1 MEAQRRSL
9 RGRVLTARN
18 RSLGGSLVATG
29 AVQVLLTVSGVLI
42 ARTLGPEDRGYLALL
57 VVVSGICVLAGGA
70 GLPTAATYYVAQ
82 NRGHA
87 AGIVRALALPA
98 LIQVG
103 GTAVVQLGVLFVL
116 IPHDPQRVKV
126 AAMVSLLLVPG
137 ILSHSYG
144 LAVLQG
150 QERFRPFNI
159 LRILPT
165 ALYVGAVVA
174 AVVLG
179 FANLIVLMVAWA
191 VALLLAGVIA
201 LGVALRGLLSVGDV
215 ADGPSRRQLVRFG
228 AKSLV
233 GSVSPIEALRLDQAL
248 VGLLLNPV
256 TLGLYVVAQAF
267 TNLPRVV
274 ASSVGM
280 IAYPHVASQ
289 TSAAEARRA
298 LWRYFFL
305 GVALSALV
313 IGALEI
319 VTGKLVLLFFGAEF
333 QSATPVARVL
343 LLATLFMA
351 ARRVLTDGVNGMG
364 RPGLGTISEIASWI
378 FLVPT
383 IALLLPRYGA
393 VGVAVALT
401 ISWFASLVLLIV
413 LVRSPVRR
421 VPSIFP
427 VVFHGARR
435 VRSKITAALIVPTVG
450 LVSAAGAGVGV
461 AVLPP
466 LASIAVI
473 VALVGALSFAF
484 GRAALAFGL
493 PRTPQLERS
502 APAQTLAVT
511 SDESSDAFHLPRLL
525 YYVGVVLLGLLT
537 LRVGG
542 QATFSDTLFL
552 FSFLLACAELVLVRR
567 RVPVGIPALL
577 LLGMGMFSLG
587 GLVSTFEAYEP
598 IKSGAVILRLIFLTV
613 FWFWLGFVVLKRR
626 EQVRRATT
634 LWVLSA
640 AITGAAALLQLA
652 VGDVIPN
659 TTPIYGRSTG
669 FTNHP
674 NDLGGITA
682 VALVPA
688 LMLATRAAVPPLR
701 RVGGFVLVLMVG
713 GGLIASGSVGAL
725 IAAGVAM
732 FVWLALE
739 RMSFH
744 SWLLFAGATL
754 CVVGLVALQH
764 SRGAP
769 TPLDRVIRVTTPSGA
784 ATAGAGSGSL
794 DSRVSIYHVAASR
807 IADDPFVGVG
817 LDLVSITKPI
827 GIVSYE
833 NDVHNLVIGTWYKA
847 GLFGVV
853 GILVALFAVFRAGRF
868 ALVAAR
874 SADEHREAAGLTS
887 AVVAFVVFSMSEPI
901 IFSRFGWIAAAL
913 LLALRAVQ
921 ERQDQPVEAFSA
933 RDIPSVPLGARLLP
947 EE

>member
-1 MEAQRRSL
+1 MDAPGRPL
-9 RGRVLTARN
+9 RGRLLTARN
-18 RSLGGSLVATG
+18 RSLGGSLIATG
-29 AVQVLLTVSGVLI
+29 AVQVLLTVSGVFI

-57 VVVSGICVLAGGA
+57 VVVSSICVLIGSA
-70 GLPTAATYYVAQ
+70 GLPTAVTYYVAQ

-98 LIQVG
+98 VIQVG
-103 GTAVVQLGVLFVL
+103 GTVVFQLGVLFVL

-126 AAMVSLLLVPG
+126 AALVSLLLVPG
-137 ILSHSYG
+137 ILTHSYG

-159 LRILPT
+159 LRVLPT
-165 ALYVGAVVA
+165 VAYVSAVVA
-174 AVVLG
+174 AVAFGV
-179 FANLIVLMVAWA
+179 ANLVVLMTAWA
-191 VALLLAGVIA
+191 GALFLAGLIA
-201 LGVALRGLLSVGDV
+201 LGVALRSLPSLGAATDS
-215 ADGPSRRQLVRFG
+215 PSRSQLVRFG

-233 GSVSPIEALRLDQAL
+233 GSVSPIDSLRLDQAL
-248 VGLLLNPV
+248 VGLLLSPV

-289 TSAAEARRA
+289 THAADARRA

-305 GVALSALV
+305 GLGLSALV
-313 IGALEI
+313 IGGLEI
-319 VTGKLVLLFFGAEF
+319 VIGKLVVLFFGTEF
-333 QSATPVARVL
+333 QSATPIARVL

-364 RPGLGTISEIASWI
+364 RPGLGTIGEIASWV
-378 FLVPT
+378 FLLPT

-393 VGVAVALT
+393 VGVALALA
-401 ISWFASLVLLIV
+401 ISWFGSLVLLIV

-427 VVFHGARR
+427 VVFHEARR
-435 VRSKITAALIVPTVG
+435 VRSRMTPALIVPTVA

-542 QATFSDTLFL
+542 QVTFSDTLFL
-552 FSFLLACAELVLVRR
+552 LSFLLACAELVLVRR
-567 RVPVGIPALL
+567 RVPIGIPALL
-577 LLGMGMFSLG
+577 LVGIAVFSLG
-587 GLVSTFEAYEP
+587 GIVSTFESYEP
-598 IKSGAVILRLIFLTV
+598 IKSGAVVVRLIFLTV
-613 FWFWLGFVVLKRR
+613 FWFWLGVVVLERR
-626 EQVRRATT
+626 EQVRRATA

-640 AITGAAALLQLA
+640 AITGAAGLLQLVA
-652 VGDVIPN
+652 GDVIPN
-659 TTPIYGRSTG
+659 TDPVFGRSTG
-669 FTNHP
+669 FTGHP

-688 LMLATRAAVPPLR
+688 LMLATRAGILPLR
-701 RVGGFVLVLMVG
+701 RIGAFVVVLLVG

-725 IAAGVAM
+725 IAAAVAT

-754 CVVGLVALQH
+754 CVVGVVSVQH

-784 ATAGAGSGSL
+784 ATAGAGSGSIE
-794 DSRVSIYHVAASR
+794 SRVSIYHVAASR

-817 LDLVSITKPI
+817 LDLVSITKPF
-827 GIVSYE
+827 GIVSYQY
-833 NDVHNLVIGTWYKA
+833 DVHNLIIAIWYEA
-847 GLFGVV
+847 GVFGVA
-853 GILVALFAVFRAGRF
+853 GILVALFAVFRVGRF
-868 ALVAAR
+868 ALLASQ
-874 SADEHREAAGLTS
+874 SADEHREAAGLTC

-901 IFSRFGWIAAAL
+901 IFTRFGWIAAAL

-921 ERQDQPVEAFSA
+921 ERRNQPVEAFSA
-933 RDIPSVPLGARLLP
+933 RDIQSVPLGARLLP
-947 EE
+947 EK